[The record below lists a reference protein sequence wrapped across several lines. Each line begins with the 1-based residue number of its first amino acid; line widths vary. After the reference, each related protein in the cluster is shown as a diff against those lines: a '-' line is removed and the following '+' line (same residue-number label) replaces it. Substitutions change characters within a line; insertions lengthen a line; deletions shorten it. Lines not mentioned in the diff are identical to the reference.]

1 MAETTALMFEVGV
14 IMLIAFMGAAIASR
28 FRLSVIIGYIVAGIL
43 IGPHVRLALG
53 GVSYQGLITDD
64 AFVQDISRVGLILLL
79 FFVGLEFSIEK
90 LKRTKRAAMVLALVN
105 LGVNMFAGFVLGTYL
120 GWPLIDT
127 IFLAGVVSM
136 SSSAITAKS
145 LIELRRLNN
154 NETEFLLGM
163 VILESFMAMFL
174 LTLVNGLVISADAT
188 PVSPVSLF
196 LGVAIFI
203 GFFAFL
209 ALLVIPR
216 AAFLFERIKSEELFV
231 LFALGIVFLAAAL
244 AEAFRIP
251 AIIGAFF
258 IGMVFADTKLVAR
271 FETKL
276 EPLRDAFVA
285 VFFLSFGMMIDPAM
299 FPVVL
304 PIILIAIPLI
314 FLNDL
319 FLTSTLAFFIGFSG
333 RSSTA
338 IGTSLLGRNE
348 EAILYASVGTRA
360 IRSNP
365 NLSNA
370 YAGALLTP
378 FAGIL
383 CIVMS
388 ALTPTLMKRS
398 DAFAGWFSRHLPKY
412 VTFGG
417 DLVKR
422 TLRTF
427 VLPASLPLFKHGRA
441 FVASLCTYV
450 VLLIALA
457 VTTGAWHLLLVL
469 GLPAAVYGM
478 WRIALRTLEP
488 SVRHTN
494 YGVESNPGSQGVIH
508 TLVSRIVVGALASA
522 GIVAAIWQLWW
533 PATLVVLYA
542 YFLFVVFTMKS
553 AYRSIVLGAG
563 RRVEPSLVGR
573 KLRPLRSAWG
583 PRAANG
589 RK

>member
-398 DAFAGWFSRHLPKY
+398 DARLVVVGDGPQRAPLEAQRQSLALGERVIFAGLQKDVAPWL
-412 VTFGG
+412 
-417 DLVKR
+417 
-422 TLRTF
+422 
-427 VLPASLPLFKHGRA
+427 AA
-441 FVASLCTYV
+441 FDVF
-450 VLLIALA
+450 AL
-457 VTTGAWHLLLVL
+457 
-469 GLPAAVYGM
+469 
-478 WRIALRTLEP
+478 P
-488 SVRHTN
+488 SVREAMPLACGFAYAASVCTA
-494 YGVESNPGSQGVIH
+494 GLSA
-508 TLVSRIVVGALASA
+508 LVCRRKRERGKL
-522 GIVAAIWQLWW
+522 
-533 PATLVVLYA
+533 ATLRLNGGE
-542 YFLFVVFTMKS
+542 LGSGS
-553 AYRSIVLGAG
+553 ARFSACRTSPESI
-563 RRVEPSLVGR
+563 
-573 KLRPLRSAWG
+573 
-583 PRAANG
+583 
-589 RK
+589 

>member
-1 MAETTALMFEVGV
+1 MGEAALMFEVGV

-299 FPVVL
+299 FPAIL
-304 PIILIAIPLI
+304 PMILIAIPLI

-319 FLTSTLAFFIGFSG
+319 FLTSALAYFIGFSG
-333 RSSTA
+333 RSSAA

-365 NLSNA
+365 NLPGDH
-370 YAGALLTP
+370 AGTLLSP
-378 FAGIL
+378 FAGLL
-383 CIVMS
+383 CIIMS
-388 ALTPTLMKRS
+388 ALTPTMMRRS
-398 DAFAGWFSRHLPKY
+398 DALASWFSRHLPKY
-412 VTFGG
+412 ITFGG

-422 TLRTF
+422 TLKTF
-427 VLPASLPLFKHGRA
+427 VLPSSLPLFKHSRT
-441 FVASLCTYV
+441 FVAALFAYAAYIVALALIPGWPHLGMALALPAV
-450 VLLIALA
+450 VYGVWEIALK
-457 VTTGAWHLLLVL
+457 TFEH
-469 GLPAAVYGM
+469 P
-478 WRIALRTLEP
+478 
-488 SVRHTN
+488 VRHTN
-494 YGVESNPGSQGVIH
+494 YGVVGTIASKGEIH
-508 TLVSRIVVGALASA
+508 SLVSGIVVGALASA
-522 GIVAAIWQLWW
+522 GAVAAIWQFWW

-542 YFLFVVFTMKS
+542 YFLFVVFSMK
-553 AYRSIVLGAG
+553 ATYRSIVLGKG
-563 RRVEPSLVGR
+563 RRTEPLFLG
-573 KLRPLRSAWG
+573 KMKPLRNAWA
-583 PRAANG
+583 PRVANG

>member
-1 MAETTALMFEVGV
+1 MAETTALMFEVGI
-14 IMLIAFMGAAIASR
+14 IMLVAFMGAAIASR

-43 IGPHVRLALG
+43 IGPHVRLDVG
-53 GVSYQGLITDD
+53 GLSYRGVITDN
-64 AFVQDISRVGLILLL
+64 AFITDLSRVGLILLL
-79 FFVGLEFSIEK
+79 FFVGLQFSIEK
-90 LKRTKRAAMVLALVN
+90 LKRTKQAAVVLALVN
-105 LGVNMFAGFVLGTYL
+105 LGVNLFAGFVLGTYL

-127 IFLAGVVSM
+127 IFLAGVVAM

-145 LIELRRLNN
+145 LIELRRLSN

-174 LTLVNGLVISADAT
+174 LTLVNGLVISSDAA
-188 PVSPVSLF
+188 PISPMHLF
-196 LGVAIFI
+196 VGVALFI

-209 ALLVIPR
+209 ALVVIPR
-216 AAFLFERIKSEELFV
+216 AASLFERIKSEELFV
-231 LFALGIVFLAAAL
+231 LFALGIVFTAAAL

-251 AIIGAFF
+251 AIIGGFF
-258 IGMVFADTKLVAR
+258 IGMVFADTKLVTR

-299 FPVVL
+299 FPVIL
-304 PIILIAIPLI
+304 PMILIAIPLI

-319 FLTSTLAFFIGFSG
+319 FLTSALAYFIGFSG

-365 NLSNA
+365 NLPGDH
-370 YAGALLTP
+370 AGTLLSP
-378 FAGIL
+378 FAGLL
-383 CIVMS
+383 CIIMS
-388 ALTPTLMKRS
+388 ALTPTMMRRS
-398 DAFAGWFSRHLPKY
+398 DAIAGWFSRHLPKY
-412 VTFGG
+412 ITFGG

-422 TLRTF
+422 TLKTF
-427 VLPASLPLFKHGRA
+427 VLPASLPLFKHSRV
-441 FVASLCTYV
+441 FVVALFGYV
-450 VLLIALA
+450 AYIVALALAPGWFHLGMTLALPAVVYGVWGIAL
-457 VTTGAWHLLLVL
+457 TTFEH
-469 GLPAAVYGM
+469 P
-478 WRIALRTLEP
+478 
-488 SVRHTN
+488 VRHTN
-494 YGVESNPGSQGVIH
+494 YGFGGTLASKGEIH
-508 TLVSRIVVGALASA
+508 SLVSGIVVGALASA
-522 GIVAAIWQLWW
+522 GAVAAVWQFWW

-542 YFLFVVFTMKS
+542 YFLFVVFSMRAT
-553 AYRSIVLGAG
+553 YRSLVLGKG
-563 RRVEPSLVGR
+563 RRVESSILGR
-573 KLRPLRSAWG
+573 MRPLRNSWA

>member
-145 LIELRRLNN
+145 LIELRRLGNA
-154 NETEFLLGM
+154 ETEFLLGM

-174 LTLVNGLVISADAT
+174 LTLVNGLVISSDAQ
-188 PVSPVSLF
+188 PVNPVHLF
-196 LGVAIFI
+196 IGVGLFI

-216 AAFLFERIKSEELFV
+216 VAFLFERIKSEEMFV

-285 VFFLSFGMMIDPAM
+285 VFFLTFGMMIDPAM
-299 FPVVL
+299 FPVSL
-304 PIILIAIPLI
+304 PIIR
-314 FLNDL
+314 
-319 FLTSTLAFFIGFSG
+319 LA
-333 RSSTA
+333 
-338 IGTSLLGRNE
+338 
-348 EAILYASVGTRA
+348 
-360 IRSNP
+360 
-365 NLSNA
+365 
-370 YAGALLTP
+370 
-378 FAGIL
+378 
-383 CIVMS
+383 
-388 ALTPTLMKRS
+388 
-398 DAFAGWFSRHLPKY
+398 
-412 VTFGG
+412 
-417 DLVKR
+417 
-422 TLRTF
+422 
-427 VLPASLPLFKHGRA
+427 LPL
-441 FVASLCTYV
+441 L
-450 VLLIALA
+450 
-457 VTTGAWHLLLVL
+457 
-469 GLPAAVYGM
+469 
-478 WRIALRTLEP
+478 
-488 SVRHTN
+488 
-494 YGVESNPGSQGVIH
+494 
-508 TLVSRIVVGALASA
+508 
-522 GIVAAIWQLWW
+522 
-533 PATLVVLYA
+533 
-542 YFLFVVFTMKS
+542 
-553 AYRSIVLGAG
+553 
-563 RRVEPSLVGR
+563 
-573 KLRPLRSAWG
+573 
-583 PRAANG
+583 
-589 RK
+589 